1 MSQFA
6 DLAPYYDELMQSV
19 PYDDWAE
26 YVATLWTFA
35 GHTPRRVLDAA
46 CGTGNVSFEL
56 ARRGLD
62 VVGVD
67 LSRGMI
73 EAAKQKRL
81 TLPKLAPRTR
91 FLEAD
96 LTDFDLGEQFDSATC
111 LYDSLNYILDPAQL
125 YQAFARIAAHVE
137 KSGVWVFDMNSDY
150 AFRAD
155 LFSQC
160 DHTPGKALHYDWRAK
175 FDRTTRICEVAMEFR
190 RTRNGQTETFYETH
204 RERAYELPEIKT
216 MLNETGWDL
225 EWSFDAYSLN
235 PPHAQSERWYF
246 VARKR

>member
-19 PYDDWAE
+19 PYEDWAE
-26 YVATLWTFA
+26 YVSTLWTFA
-35 GHTPRRVLDAA
+35 NHKPRRVLDAA

-56 ARRGLD
+56 AKRGLD

-73 EAAKQKRL
+73 EAAQAKQKSL
-81 TLPKLAPRTR
+81 KKLASRTR
-91 FLEAD
+91 FICDD
-96 LTDFDLGEQFDSATC
+96 LTTFDLGETFDSATC
-111 LYDSLNYILDPAQL
+111 LYDSLNYILDPL
-125 YQAFARIAAHVE
+125 DLEKAFRRIAAHIE
-137 KSGVWVFDMNSDY
+137 TDGVWVFDMNSDY

-160 DHTPGKALHYDWRAK
+160 DHNPKKNLNYDWRAS
-175 FDRTTRICEVAMEFR
+175 FDEKTRICEVKMEFR
-190 RTRNGQTETFYETH
+190 RTLKGKTETFYETH
-204 RERAYELPEIKT
+204 RERAYELPEIKEL
-216 MLNETGWDL
+216 LNETGWNL